1 MLAKMRALLAVCAI
15 LAPLSAAEPDWNKVN
30 EETLRHF
37 RALVQIDTSGAPN
50 FEAPAVEYLKKALE
64 GDGIPVQVFAKDPKR
79 PNLVARIKGN
89 GTKKPVLI
97 MAHTDVVGV
106 QPEKWSHPPFS
117 AALADGFVYG
127 RGTVDDKDNVVA
139 ALMTMLLIKRL
150 NLPLDRDVIFL
161 AEAGEEGLPSIGV
174 QFMVEEHWDAIEAE
188 YCIAEGGSAYSR
200 GGKIS
205 RILVGTT
212 EKLPYTIRLV
222 AHGTSGHGSRPLPDN
237 AIARLS
243 NAISRIAAWQPPMRL
258 NDTTRAYFERLAT
271 ISTPEDAARYNGI
284 ANPAKTAAIQQYFRE
299 HEPMHWSMLRTSIS
313 PTMLQ
318 AGFRRNVIP
327 SEAEA
332 TLDVRV
338 APGEDIPAF
347 VAEMKKV
354 AAEPGVEFVVPERSH
369 RILAPPSSITTE
381 MFRTLEAAQRKIYP
395 GALTIPTMATGA
407 TDKVFLQA
415 KGMQSYGIGPLVD
428 EEDAQLGFAAHS
440 DQERVREKEIYRFT
454 QFNWE
459 VVRSIAGKN

>member
-1 MLAKMRALLAVCAI
+1 MRALLALCAI
-15 LAPLSAAEPDWNKVN
+15 AFSLPAAEPDWKQAN
-30 EETLRHF
+30 EETLKHY

-50 FEAPAVEYLKKALE
+50 FEAPAVDYLKKVLE
-64 GDGIPVQVFAKDPKR
+64 ADGIPVQIFAKDPKR

-89 GTKKPVLI
+89 GTKRPVLI

-117 AALADGFVYG
+117 AAVDGDFVYG
-127 RGTVDDKDNVVA
+127 RGTVDDKDNVTA
-139 ALMTMLLIKRL
+139 GLMTMLLIKRL

-161 AEAGEEGLPSIGV
+161 AEAGEEGTPSIGT
-174 QFMVEEHWDAIEAE
+174 QFMAEEHWDAIDAE
-188 YCIAEGGSAYSR
+188 YCIAEGGSGYNK

-205 RILVGTT
+205 RMLVGTT

-222 AHGTSGHGSRPLPDN
+222 AHGTSGYGSRPLPDN

-243 NAISRIAAWQPPMRL
+243 NALSRIAAWEPPMRL
-258 NDTTRAYFERLAT
+258 NDTTRAYFARLAT
-271 ISTPEDAARYNGI
+271 ISTPAEAARYNGI
-284 ANPAKTAAIQQYFRE
+284 LDPAKAREIQRYFRDK
-299 HEPMHWSMLRTSIS
+299 EPMHWSMLRTSIS
-313 PTMLQ
+313 PTILK
-318 AGFRRNVIP
+318 AGFRTNVIP

-347 VAEMKKV
+347 VAQLKKV
-354 AAEPGVEFVVPERSH
+354 AAEPNVEFVLPERSH
-369 RILAPPSSITTE
+369 RIIAPPSSITTE
-381 MFRTLEAAQRKIYP
+381 MFKTLEAAQKRIYL
-395 GALTIPTMATGA
+395 GAVTIPTMATGA
-407 TDKVFLQA
+407 SDKVFLQA
-415 KGMQSYGIGPLVD
+415 KGVNCYGIGPAVD

-440 DQERVREKEIYRFT
+440 DQERLREKEVYRFT

-459 VVRSIAGKN
+459 VIRTIAGKH